1 MIQYCWVGIISQA
14 DPTTGNNSVLHCRL
28 EQPGLFSPIFLKGEC
43 AKKDFFIL
51 YTFYK
56 TFSYCCVSYFGDI
69 EKNNA
74 LSGSGVN
81 VGLLARSSLVSRME
95 GIGQ

>member
-1 MIQYCWVGIISQA
+1 MISIILIQYYWVGIISQA

-28 EQPGLFSPIFLKGEC
+28 EQSGLFSPIFLKGEC
-43 AKKDFFIL
+43 AKKIC
-51 YTFYK
+51 FYK
-56 TFSYCCVSYFGDI
+56 TYYYCCVSYFGDI